1 MRLPSGDLAET
12 DEDNAKVFAK
22 HFGKLLNNNKIIN
35 NNVLNNMDSRDV
47 MYKLEL
53 PPSWKEFVEAV
64 KVLTNYKAPGINE
77 VPPNVFKAMSPENL
91 KV

>member
-1 MRLPSGDLAET
+1 MRLPSGELAET

-22 HFGKLLNNNKIIN
+22 HFGKLLNNKKIIN

-64 KVLTNYKAPGINE
+64 KDL
-77 VPPNVFKAMSPENL
+77 
-91 KV
+91 